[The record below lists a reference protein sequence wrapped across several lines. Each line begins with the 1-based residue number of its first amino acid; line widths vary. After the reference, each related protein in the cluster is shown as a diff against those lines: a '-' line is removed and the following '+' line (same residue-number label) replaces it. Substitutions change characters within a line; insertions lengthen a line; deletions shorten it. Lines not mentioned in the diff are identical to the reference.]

1 MMENCE
7 FIGKRDCT
15 NISSK
20 VDVRYFWGN
29 MLALGNATSISKSCV
44 CINTMFCFPLNSRI
58 ELLIPFKRKVLEILA
73 RVSTYK
79 HADSLY
85 DTMRVEVLNPSQEY
99 SDFVD
104 NVSLTI

>member
-29 MLALGNATSISKSCV
+29 MLALGNATSISKSCI
-44 CINTMFCFPLNSRI
+44 CINTKFCFPLNSRI
-58 ELLIPFKRKVLEILA
+58 ELLIAFKKEVLEILA

-79 HADSLY
+79 HTDSLY
-85 DTMRVEVLNPSQEY
+85 DTMRVKVLNPSQEY

-104 NVSLTI
+104 NIRLII